1 MHVEGSFY
9 SMKKSKYNVLSLDNK
24 RTSKKSIILIAALII
39 LLSSGALV
47 FGNFI
52 ATKGIFL
59 VKTSENVKS
68 TASQINDVEKYS
80 ALFTVRDTLIEK
92 YDGEIDDNL
101 LLEGAIKGMTNSLND
116 PYTVFMNDAEFEKLM
131 KQTNSSMTGIGV
143 NVTSLDNKI
152 VIISPIKG
160 SPAEK
165 AGIQSNDVIQKI
177 NDVEYTGE
185 QLDDAISVISNSV
198 GKEIKF
204 TIEREGTAPF
214 DINIA
219 PQEVKISVIDGEM
232 LDSSMGYIRISSFMN
247 ENTTEDF
254 KNEIEE
260 LKNQG
265 MKGLIVDLRENPG
278 GLLSEAVGVASQFIP
293 KDKIIT
299 YTVDKY
305 GNKNESLSVGGI
317 AEGMP
322 LVVLVNEG
330 SASASE
336 VVTGAL
342 RDYNAATIIG
352 NTTFG
357 KGIVQQTLRFNN
369 GIGGLKVTISKYYT
383 PNGENIHKIGIKPDI
398 EISTDN
404 KLDTVNYSRNEDCQ
418 LKAAIEELNKKMN

>member
-1 MHVEGSFY
+1 
-9 SMKKSKYNVLSLDNK
+9 MKKMEWNISSGNNR
-24 RTSKKSIILIAALII
+24 RTSKKSIILIASLMII
-39 LLSSGALV
+39 ISGISLLL
-47 FGNFI
+47 GNYM
-52 ATKGIFL
+52 ATKGLFL

-68 TASQINDVEKYS
+68 TASQLNDANKYS

-92 YDGEIDDNL
+92 YDGEIDDNV
-101 LLEGAIKGMTNSLND
+101 LLEGAIKGMTNALND
-116 PYTVFMNDAEFEKLM
+116 PYTVFMNDSEFDKLM
-131 KQTNSSMTGIGV
+131 KQTNASMTGIGV
-143 NVTSLDNKI
+143 NITSLDNKI
-152 VIISPIKG
+152 VIISTIKD

-165 AGIQSNDVIQKI
+165 AGIKSKDIIEKI
-177 NDVEYTGE
+177 NDIEYTGDKI
-185 QLDDAISVISNSV
+185 DDAINVISNSA
-198 GKEIKF
+198 GSEIKF
-204 TIEREGTAPF
+204 TIEREGSDPF
-214 DINIA
+214 DIMIT
-219 PQEVKISVIDGEM
+219 PQEVKLSVIDGEM
-232 LDSSMGYIRISSFMN
+232 LDSAMGYIRISSFMN
-247 ENTTEDF
+247 ESTTEDF

-260 LKNQG
+260 LRNQG

-305 GNKNESLSVGGI
+305 GNRNESLSVGGI

-322 LVVLVNEG
+322 LVVLVNED

-342 RDYNAATIIG
+342 RDYDAATIVG

-383 PNGENIHKIGIKPDI
+383 PNGENINKIGIKPDV
-398 EISTDN
+398 EVSTEN
-404 KLDTVNYSRNEDCQ
+404 ELDTESYTRDGDMQ

>member
-1 MHVEGSFY
+1 
-9 SMKKSKYNVLSLDNK
+9 MKKFKYNVSSVDNR
-24 RTSKKSIILIAALII
+24 RTSKKSIILIAALMII
-39 LLSSGALV
+39 LSSGSVLL
-47 FGNFI
+47 GNFM

-59 VKTSENVKS
+59 IKTSENVKS
-68 TASQINDVEKYS
+68 TASQINDAEKYS
-80 ALFTVRDTLIEK
+80 ALFTVRDTLIQK
-92 YDGEIDDNL
+92 YDGEIDDDA

-116 PYTVFMNDAEFEKLM
+116 PYTVFMNDDEFEKLM
-131 KQTNSSMTGIGV
+131 KQTNGSMTGIGV
-143 NVTSLDNKI
+143 NVASLDNKI

-177 NDVEYTGE
+177 NDVAYTGE
-185 QLDDAISVISNSV
+185 QLSDAISVISNSA
-198 GKEIKF
+198 GSEIKF
-204 TIEREGTAPF
+204 TIEREGTEPF
-214 DINIA
+214 DVSIT
-219 PQEVKISVIDGEM
+219 PQEVKLSVIDGEM
-232 LDSSMGYIRISSFMN
+232 LDTSMGYIRISSFMN

-305 GNKNESLSVGGI
+305 GNRNESLSVGGM

-322 LVVLVNEG
+322 LVVLVNED

-398 EISTDN
+398 EVSIDN
-404 KLDTVNYSRNEDCQ
+404 KPDTQNYRRSEDAQ

>member
-1 MHVEGSFY
+1 
-9 SMKKSKYNVLSLDNK
+9 MKEFKYNVSSMDNR
-24 RTSKKSIILIAALII
+24 RTSKKSIILIAVLMMI
-39 LLSSGALV
+39 LSSGSLV
-47 FGNFI
+47 FGNFL
-52 ATKGIFL
+52 ATKGVFL
-59 VKTSENVKS
+59 IKTSENVKS
-68 TASQINDVEKYS
+68 TASQINDAEKYS

-92 YDGEIDDNL
+92 YDGEIDDDV

-116 PYTVFMNDAEFEKLM
+116 PYTVFMNDSEFEKLM
-131 KQTNSSMTGIGV
+131 KQTNGSMTGIGV

-177 NDVEYTGE
+177 NDVSYTGE
-185 QLDDAISVISNSV
+185 QLSEAIDAISNSD
-198 GKEIKF
+198 GNEIKL
-204 TIEREGTAPF
+204 TIEREGTEPF
-214 DINIA
+214 DVNIT
-219 PQEVKISVIDGEM
+219 PQEVKLSVIDGEM
-232 LDSSMGYIRISSFMN
+232 LDDSKGYIRISSFMN

-265 MKGLIVDLRENPG
+265 MRGLIVDLRENSG

-305 GNKNESLSVGGI
+305 DNRNESLSVGGI

-322 LVVLVNEG
+322 LVILVNEG

-398 EISTDN
+398 EVSTDN
-404 KLDTVNYSRNEDCQ
+404 KLDTENYSRSEDTQ